1 MTTYKITMMDAYAI
15 ESLREKGITNE
26 VLLAAAASGDTT
38 RLLEADPEGSFD
50 ALLKLGEDRDA
61 LESILNDGYQIKFVT
76 YNGLRNLLRMKFRK
90 PFTELDNGI
99 EGLHLSV
106 EELIQLKKL
115 LSSNWVLKAEEV
127 NDGYVA
133 SVTYIE

>member
-26 VLLAAAASGDTT
+26 VLLSAAASGDTT
-38 RLLEADPEGSFD
+38 RLLEADPEGSYD

-90 PFTELDNGI
+90 PFTDLDNGI

-115 LSSNWVLKAEEV
+115 LSSNWVLKAEETD
-127 NDGYVA
+127 DGYVA